1 MKVDLETGAERLQR
15 LVLDGSGH
23 ALVRFSFFLAIAV
36 LSCLIIVAAA
46 TLVDITLRAF
56 TSYTVRGLFELSG
69 LFMAIIISGLISLV
83 FLHRRNISVDVMR
96 KMAGSNQLGVH
107 LVSAFS
113 EAAIIVGL
121 AVVLG
126 FRALDAYEY
135 GEKTMVVGWS
145 TTGLWVIACVMM
157 SIGAVLVVS
166 RNVAQ
171 WGRLIVYKAYQQPGF
186 WRGLGVVFGAV
197 ALSALLLFL
206 YLTEDTSPST
216 QAGIGFLAL
225 YILIAAQIPIGVA
238 LALLG
243 VSSLA
248 LTLGAEQALV
258 LAQNEVSRAL
268 TSIDMAAIPLF
279 LLMGNFATW
288 AGLSGDIFN
297 AGTALVG
304 SKRGGLAIAS
314 VAGCGGFGAIS
325 GSSIATTATFGK
337 VAFAEMEKRNY
348 AHSLAAGCIA
358 AGGTLGALIPPSVV
372 LIVYCVVVEES
383 IQVAFQ
389 AALLP
394 GLLALSMYV
403 VAIMVAVRVKPEL
416 APNVDKFDWP
426 FARKALVQAWRPT
439 LLFFLVLG
447 GLYGGLF
454 TTQEAASVGVVLAFL
469 FAITTRDFSWEK
481 FKKSLMDTAINAGA
495 IYVIFMG
502 ANIFASFMSFSDV
515 ASLILELVNIDT
527 TPHWLILFF
536 LVVIYLLLG
545 TVFDTL
551 AAVLVTTPLVVPLIL
566 GMNYDLIWWGV
577 VTLSLVEIGMITP
590 PLGMNVFVM
599 RSVVGNRLELA
610 TIFKGVVPFLIAD
623 VIRITLLVCFP
634 VITLWLPSLLSS

>member
-1 MKVDLETGAERLQR
+1 MKVIQENTERLRR
-15 LVLDGSGH
+15 LVLEGNGS
-23 ALVRFSFFLAIAV
+23 ALMRLSLFLAIIV
-36 LSCLIIVAAA
+36 LVGLIVLAAA
-46 TLVDITLRAF
+46 TLVDIALRAF
-56 TSYTVRGLFELSG
+56 SSYTVRGLFELSG
-69 LFMAIIISGLISLV
+69 LFMAIIIAGLMSLV
-83 FLHRRNISVDVMR
+83 FLQRRNISVDVMR
-96 KMAGSNQLGVH
+96 KVAGDNQLGVQ
-107 LVSAFS
+107 LICALS
-113 EAAIIVGL
+113 EVVVFVGL

-126 FRALDAYEY
+126 FRAWDAYEY

-145 TTGLWVIACVMM
+145 TTGLWVTACVVM
-157 SIGAVLVVS
+157 SIGALLAVI
-166 RNVAQ
+166 RHIAQ
-171 WGRLIVYKAYQQPGF
+171 WGRLFATKAYAVPGF
-186 WRGLGVVFGAV
+186 WRSLSVIIGAF
-197 ALSALLLFL
+197 ALAALLLVL
-206 YLTEDTSPST
+206 YLNEDTSPST

-225 YILIAAQIPIGVA
+225 YILIAAQVPIGVA

-243 VSSLA
+243 VASLA

-258 LAQNEVSRAL
+258 IAQNEVGRAL

-288 AGLSGDIFN
+288 AGLSGDIFK

-304 SKRGGLAIAS
+304 STRGGLAIAS
-314 VAGCGGFGAIS
+314 VSGCGGFGAIS

-403 VAIMVAVRVKPEL
+403 IAIMIAVRLKPEL

-426 FARKALVQAWRPT
+426 YARKALIQAWRPT
-439 LLFFLVLG
+439 LLFLLVLG
-447 GLYGGLF
+447 GLYGGIF
-454 TTQEAASVGVVLAFL
+454 TTQEAASVGAILAFF
-469 FAITTRDFSWEK
+469 FAVTSPDFTWVK
-481 FKKSLMDTAINAGA
+481 FKESLIDTAINSGA

-515 ASLILELVNIDT
+515 ASLILDLVNLET
-527 TPHWLILFF
+527 TPHWLILLA
-536 LVVIYLLLG
+536 LVLIYLLLG

-566 GMNYDLIWWGV
+566 GMGYDLIWWGV

-599 RSVVGNRLELA
+599 RSVVGERLELA
-610 TIFKGVVPFLIAD
+610 TIFRGVVPFLLAD
-623 VIRITLLVCFP
+623 LVRITLLVCFP
-634 VITLWLPSLLSS
+634 IITLWLPSLLSS

>member
-36 LSCLIIVAAA
+36 LICLIIVAAA

-113 EAAIIVGL
+113 EAVIIIGL

-145 TTGLWVIACVMM
+145 TTGLWITACVMM

-171 WGRLIVYKAYQQPGF
+171 WGRLIVHKAYQQPGF

-258 LAQNEVSRAL
+258 IAQNEVSRAL
-268 TSIDMAAIPLF
+268 TSKSAVIGF
-279 LLMGNFATW
+279 TK
-288 AGLSGDIFN
+288 
-297 AGTALVG
+297 ALA
-304 SKRGGLAIAS
+304 R
-314 VAGCGGFGAIS
+314 
-325 GSSIATTATFGK
+325 
-337 VAFAEMEKRNY
+337 
-348 AHSLAAGCIA
+348 
-358 AGGTLGALIPPSVV
+358 
-372 LIVYCVVVEES
+372 
-383 IQVAFQ
+383 
-389 AALLP
+389 
-394 GLLALSMYV
+394 
-403 VAIMVAVRVKPEL
+403 EL
-416 APNVDKFDWP
+416 APLGVTANVVSP
-426 FARKALVQAWRPT
+426 GLIETPMLRAGLRP
-439 LLFFLVLG
+439 
-447 GLYGGLF
+447 
-454 TTQEAASVGVVLAFL
+454 EN
-469 FAITTRDFSWEK
+469 D
-481 FKKSLMDTAINAGA
+481 
-495 IYVIFMG
+495 
-502 ANIFASFMSFSDV
+502 DV
-515 ASLILELVNIDT
+515 AVELVPLSRIGQAEE
-527 TPHWLILFF
+527 
-536 LVVIYLLLG
+536 VAAAVAYLLSEKAAYVTG
-545 TVFDTL
+545 STL
-551 AAVLVTTPLVVPLIL
+551 
-566 GMNYDLIWWGV
+566 
-577 VTLSLVEIGMITP
+577 
-590 PLGMNVFVM
+590 
-599 RSVVGNRLELA
+599 
-610 TIFKGVVPFLIAD
+610 D
-623 VIRITLLVCFP
+623 VNGGYYMA
-634 VITLWLPSLLSS
+634 